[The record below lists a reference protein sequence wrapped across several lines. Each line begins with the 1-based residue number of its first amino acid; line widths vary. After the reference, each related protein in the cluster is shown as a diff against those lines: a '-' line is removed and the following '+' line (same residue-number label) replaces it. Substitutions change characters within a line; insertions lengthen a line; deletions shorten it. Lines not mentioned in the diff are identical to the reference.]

1 LSTMGSTQ
9 SEEKKNEPKP
19 SSLSRKA
26 FAFNLILLITLYT
39 HALWR
44 VSNLDSN
51 ELDLRTRSKRDV
63 SKILPVDLEDY
74 TVIIGQDTIIPKA
87 VFERSCDRI
96 HQYCADKDM
105 KLVGFQG
112 PRGPPG
118 SEGPVGPPGRRGQM
132 GSIGPSGLVGDEGE
146 AGPPGVDGKC
156 NCSFPHLYVQ
166 RIPVPGPPIIQIEEK
181 MVPIPVVVV
190 KEVEVTRLV
199 PFEPTPPG
207 FAPPPG
213 WSPGMPRP
221 DLSKT
226 RVIPRYTTSGRRRP
240 RPTTTTTTE
249 TPTTSTTLP
258 PYFYDENGT
267 LLYTSWEEY
276 ANVTNLTTTEPPY
289 LGPPTLGYNRRECV
303 LAAVGIPVL
312 HAESQ
317 YGEVG
322 SWMRDAKPAS
332 NWMSEKRWI
341 TDGFASPVLY
351 EYESERQLMN
361 KKQKI
366 KYYVDYLASGTGSV
380 VYNGSYFYHRHGSN
394 HIVRYDMDSSV
405 QVQKELVGLAY
416 KDCARLPDHTFE
428 KCNESSRDHWLYNR
442 AHNYVDYA
450 VDENGLWVI
459 YMNGETGGLRVSKI
473 ETDLVVVQSWE
484 INEINGTEIADA
496 FIMCGVLYGLE
507 SAEERDTYIS
517 FAYDLYR
524 NESISGEVPWYNPYR
539 GLTML
544 DFNPADGRLYFFDK
558 RRLLSVNVRMEED
571 EPLPEEEDW
580 K

>member
-1 LSTMGSTQ
+1 MLAMLWIFGLVLLSSVAGQMVPQCQCSTFDPCYANIVGVITQCADNCAHTPGGQVPKRYSETIQLAAFREITGMLSRSGIASEATALVQVARKAVGCIVKCTQANGCAGKTCGLALPSDNQIVSTFKSCAMGSGFLTT
-9 SEEKKNEPKP
+9 S
-19 SSLSRKA
+19 A
-26 FAFNLILLITLYT
+26 FREMCGCLAHSGIKQI
-39 HALWR
+39 APIC
-44 VSNLDSN
+44 
-51 ELDLRTRSKRDV
+51 
-63 SKILPVDLEDY
+63 SKI
-74 TVIIGQDTIIPKA
+74 
-87 VFERSCDRI
+87 
-96 HQYCADKDM
+96 
-105 KLVGFQG
+105 
-112 PRGPPG
+112 
-118 SEGPVGPPGRRGQM
+118 
-132 GSIGPSGLVGDEGE
+132 
-146 AGPPGVDGKC
+146 
-156 NCSFPHLYVQ
+156 
-166 RIPVPGPPIIQIEEK
+166 IEEK

-190 KEVEVTRLV
+190 KEVEVTKLV

-213 WSPGMPRP
+213 WSPGMTRP

-249 TPTTSTTLP
+249 SSTTSTTLP

-289 LGPPTLGYNRRECV
+289 FGPPTLGYNTKECV

-332 NWMSEKRWI
+332 EWMSEKRWI

-405 QVQKELVGLAY
+405 QIQKELEGLAF

-428 KCNESSRDHWLYNR
+428 KCNESSRDPWLYNR

-473 ETDLVVVQSWE
+473 ETE
-484 INEINGTEIADA
+484 
-496 FIMCGVLYGLE
+496 
-507 SAEERDTYIS
+507 
-517 FAYDLYR
+517 
-524 NESISGEVPWYNPYR
+524 
-539 GLTML
+539 
-544 DFNPADGRLYFFDK
+544 
-558 RRLLSVNVRMEED
+558 
-571 EPLPEEEDW
+571 
-580 K
+580 